1 MNAPLKRNRT
11 QRRAED
17 AEFRRKRKW
26 LSRNGLAFCCL
37 TGRLDTDL
45 AHLRFFTGA
54 SIKPLPRETLPLAR
68 AIHEV
73 QETGGLKFW
82 RLAGV
87 PDPLVWAER
96 LHDCFTA
103 NDPQSA
109 ETLLL
114 DMQDR
119 ADRAYLGRFL

>member
-37 TGRLDTDL
+37 TGRPDADL
-45 AHLRFFTGA
+45 AHLRFLTGA
-54 SIKPLPRETLPLAR
+54 AIKPPPWQTLPLAR
-68 AIHEV
+68 AIHRE
-73 QETGGLKFW
+73 QETGGQDFW
-82 RLAGV
+82 EMAGISK
-87 PDPLVWAER
+87 PLVWAER